1 MTTTTLINNEA
12 AFPNATTCLAT
23 EAIPTA
29 LVLTQTNIMAQ
40 IEGDQPTA
48 RIAYVSVDPSADIA
62 EEGAE
67 INAKDPTISELV
79 VGTQK
84 VAVLSILS
92 NEAYNNMNMPNMI
105 GNSLARAIVAKADK
119 LFLSAP
125 AVEQGT
131 NNKVIGLANYKGII
145 DGGKLDG
152 TLDAI
157 IDAMATISANEGTPT
172 TIIAGYD
179 AWAAMLK
186 FKGGDKRALIS
197 PDVANST
204 TPQLFGL
211 PVILSPHMPANTV
224 LIVDNN
230 ELVSSVSQVKTATT
244 SDRYF
249 EKDSIGVRG
258 TFRFGFGILHPNRVA
273 KVTTA

>member
-12 AFPNATTCLAT
+12 AFPNATTCLAN
-23 EAIPTA
+23 EAIPDA

-105 GNSLARAIVAKADK
+105 GNSLAHAIVAKADK

-131 NNKVIGLANYKGII
+131 SNKVVGLANYKGII

-172 TIIAGYD
+172 TIITGYD

-204 TPQLFGL
+204 TPQLVWL
-211 PVILSPHMPANTV
+211 ASYSKPAH
-224 LIVDNN
+224 
-230 ELVSSVSQVKTATT
+230 A
-244 SDRYF
+244 R
-249 EKDSIGVRG
+249 
-258 TFRFGFGILHPNRVA
+258 
-273 KVTTA
+273 